1 MNITMSVS
9 LKDIQSTV
17 IQYAEVIAEVINVDV
32 EIVDHT
38 LTRLAG
44 TGFYSDRVNESI
56 ANEGFVFKAALE
68 TGETQVIKDPG
79 QNHLCISC
87 PKQLVCAEK
96 LEICKPIKVKDQPIG
111 VIGLICFFDEQR
123 DRVLENFDA
132 YLAFLDKIAEF
143 ISSKIYEKQEQARS
157 DQMVMLMNQVI
168 DKINHCVIILNHD
181 ARISYIN
188 QNAIKQLSLASDCI
202 GKPATVISTGDSIL
216 GNEEF
221 RVRLDGKDYSL
232 VGNLLPVQLELSDY
246 AKIIVFRELKTFQ
259 SRIYELTKTG
269 ENIGLDEILGE
280 SQVIHDLK
288 SQVVKIANSTST
300 VFIQGES
307 GTGKEM
313 VARAIHQESDRSE
326 EPFVAIN
333 CGAIPDT
340 LLESELFGYVKG
352 AFTGADPRGKIGK
365 FELANKGVLFLD
377 EIGDMPLFLQVKL
390 LRVLEEKQIMRIG
403 SNNPIKIDIRIIAA
417 THKDLPQ
424 MIRDNSFREDLFY
437 RLNVIPMDIP
447 PLRERKSDI
456 GPLADYFAQKYSSL
470 FNKKFTRIDRE
481 VVAALLE
488 YSWPGNIR
496 ELENCIEF
504 MVNMMDV
511 DGVLNQ
517 QLLPKN
523 LLAGELEPTREVPM
537 LPLRELEAE
546 AIEKALQMYGRTT
559 EGKKMAAR
567 KLGIG
572 LATLYRKLENN
583 KLSN

>member
-1 MNITMSVS
+1 MNVT
-9 LKDIQSTV
+9 LKDIQETV
-17 IQYAEVIAEVINVDV
+17 IRYADIIAEVINVDV
-32 EIVDHT
+32 EIVDHE

-44 TGFYSDRVNESI
+44 TGFYKDRLNENM
-56 ANEGFVFKAALE
+56 ADEGLVFKTALDS
-68 TGETQVIKDPG
+68 GETQVIKNPG
-79 QNHLCISC
+79 QNRICISC

-96 LEICKPIKVKDQPIG
+96 LEICKPIKLRQQPIG

-143 ISSKIYEKQEQARS
+143 IASKVYEKQEQYRS
-157 DQMVMLMNQVI
+157 EQMIALMNQVI
-168 DKINHCVIILNHD
+168 DKINNCVIILNTEN
-181 ARISYIN
+181 RISYIN
-188 QNAIKQLSLASDCI
+188 QNAIKQLDLPGNSL
-202 GKPATVISTGDSIL
+202 GQLATVVATGDSIL
-216 GNEEF
+216 DNEEF
-221 RVRLDGKDYSL
+221 NIRIGKKSYTL
-232 VGNLLPVQLELSDY
+232 VGNLFPVQLDLSDY
-246 AKIIVFRELKTFQ
+246 AKIIIFRELKTFK

-269 ENIGLDEILGE
+269 ERIGLNEILGA
-280 SQVIHDLK
+280 SRAIHELK
-288 SQVVKIANSTST
+288 NQIIKIANSTST
-300 VFIQGES
+300 VLIRGES

-313 VARAIHQESDRSE
+313 VARAIYQESDRSG

-352 AFTGADPRGKIGK
+352 AFTGADPKGKIGK

-417 THKDLPQ
+417 THKNLPE
-424 MIRDNSFREDLFY
+424 MIRENSFREDLFY
-437 RLNVIPMDIP
+437 RLNVIPLDIP

-456 GPLADYFAQKYSSL
+456 ELLTDFFAQKYSSL
-470 FNKKFTRIDRE
+470 FNKRFARIDRE
-481 VVAALLE
+481 VRGSLLA
-488 YSWPGNIR
+488 YDWPGNIR

-504 MVNMMDV
+504 MVNMMDA
-511 DGVLNQ
+511 DGVLNR
-517 QLLPKN
+517 QLLPKTLFMAHKQDQIPADS
-523 LLAGELEPTREVPM
+523 LLT
-537 LPLRELEAE
+537 LRELEAD
-546 AIEKALQMYGRTT
+546 AIDKALQIYGRTT

-572 LATLYRKLENN
+572 LATLYRKIDTGN
-583 KLSN
+583 LSD

>member
-1 MNITMSVS
+1 MEIT
-9 LKDIQSTV
+9 LKDIQETV
-17 IQYAEVIAEVINVDV
+17 VKYAEVIAGVINVDV
-32 EIVDHT
+32 EIVDQR

-44 TGFYSDRVNESI
+44 TGFYSNRVNESM

-79 QNHLCISC
+79 QNQLCISC

-96 LEICKPIKVKDQPIG
+96 LEICKPIKFKDQPIG

-143 ISSKIYEKQEQARS
+143 ITSKIYEKQEQARS
-157 DQMVMLMNQVI
+157 DQMVTLMNQVI

-181 ARISYIN
+181 GRISYIN

-221 RVRLDGKDYSL
+221 RVKIDGKEYSL
-232 VGNLLPVQLELSDY
+232 VGNLLPVKLELSDY
-246 AKIIVFRELKTFQ
+246 ARIIVFRELKTFQ
-259 SRIYELTKTG
+259 SRIYELTKSG

-280 SQVIHDLK
+280 SQVIHELK
-288 SQVVKIANSTST
+288 SQIIKIANSTST
-300 VFIQGES
+300 VLIQGES

-313 VARAIHQESDRSE
+313 VARAIHQESDRCS

-352 AFTGADPRGKIGK
+352 AFTGADPKGKIGK

-403 SNNPIKIDIRIIAA
+403 SNNPINIDFRIIAA
-417 THKDLPQ
+417 THKNLPE

-437 RLNVIPMDIP
+437 RLNVIPMDVP

-456 GPLADYFAQKYSSL
+456 KSLAGYFAQKYSSL
-470 FNKKFTRIDRE
+470 FNKTFTRIDRKTITS
-481 VVAALLE
+481 LLE
-488 YSWPGNIR
+488 YNWPGNIR

-511 DGVLNQ
+511 DGVLSQN
-517 QLLPKN
+517 LLPKN
-523 LLAGELEPTREVPM
+523 LVAKDMGSAGDIPL
-537 LPLRELEAE
+537 LPLRELETE

-559 EGKKMAAR
+559 EGKKIAAR

-572 LATLYRKLENN
+572 LATLYRKIEAQ